1 MIRQGFVVGIIM
13 LFATTTA
20 AAATPGINQ
29 ALAAFIDGRYD
40 DADDGLRTRLGQP
53 GADRGQIC
61 YLLGRV
67 NAWEGDAGA
76 AFDWLEKAVEA
87 DSASA
92 DYQYRLGQMYGAK
105 AQEANIFRK
114 PGHARGALKAF
125 EKAVRLDP
133 DHLAARTALV
143 EYHLRAPGI
152 VGGSRE
158 KALEQAGEIKSR
170 DLTEGHLAWALIHVK
185 EKAQAKRESAYLAA
199 IESGNGDVRPVISL
213 AALYVRAERR
223 LDAIRVYETH
233 LQSYSDHGPILYRLS
248 NLYRLEKDNEK
259 AFEAARRS
267 LEVARDSIA
276 ALAADSSPTVR
287 SFENA
292 LDAQRNRLDAL
303 YGIGRFSALTGMKMD
318 LGLESLTALLR
329 QLPEKWRW
337 PRVWGHYRL
346 GRIHAR
352 RGERD
357 LARSAFG
364 TVLKLDKKHKGARE
378 ALEKLEK
385 TTVD

>member
-1 MIRQGFVVGIIM
+1 MARFAAVAGIIL
-13 LFATTTA
+13 LFATTTV
-20 AAATPGINQ
+20 AATPPRIRP
-29 ALAAFIDGRYD
+29 ALAAFIAGRY
-40 DADDGLRTRLGQP
+40 ADVEDSLRTRLGQP

-61 YLLGRV
+61 YLLGRI

-76 AFDWLEKAVEA
+76 AFDWFEKAVEA

-92 DYQYRLGQMYGAK
+92 DYQYWLGQMYGAK

-170 DLTEGHLAWALIHVK
+170 DLTEGHLAWGLIHDARD
-185 EKAQAKRESAYLAA
+185 KAQDKVESDYLAA
-199 IESGNGDVRPVISL
+199 VESGNDDPRPVISL

-223 LDAIRVYETH
+223 LDAIRVYETY
-233 LQSYSDHGPILYRLS
+233 LQSYPDRGPILYRLS

-259 AFEAARRS
+259 AFKAARRS
-267 LEVARDSIA
+267 LEVAMDSIA
-276 ALAADSSPTVR
+276 ALAGDTSPTVQ

-318 LGLESLTALLR
+318 LGLESLTTLLR

-357 LARSAFG
+357 LARSAYG

-378 ALEKLEK
+378 ALETLE
-385 TTVD
+385 

>member
-1 MIRQGFVVGIIM
+1 MIVLIAAG
-13 LFATTTA
+13 TTLEA
-20 AAATPGINQ
+20 SAPGIRP
-29 ALAAFIDGRYD
+29 ALAAFVDGRYAAAED
-40 DADDGLRTRLGQP
+40 SLRKLLRQP
-53 GADRGQIC
+53 GTDRAQIC

-67 NAWEGDAGA
+67 NAWEGDVKA
-76 AFDWLEKAVEA
+76 AFDWFEKAVEA

-114 PGHARGALKAF
+114 PGHARRARMAF

-170 DLTEGHLAWALIHVK
+170 DLTEGHLAWGLVHSR
-185 EKAQAKRESAYLAA
+185 EKAQDKVESAYLAA
-199 IESGNGDVRPVISL
+199 VESANDDPRPVLRL
-213 AALYVRAERR
+213 AAGYRRTGRR
-223 LDAIRVYETH
+223 LEAIRVYETY
-233 LQSYSDHGPILYRLS
+233 LQSFPDNSTVLRRLS
-248 NLYRLEKDNEK
+248 DQYRLEKKNEK

-267 LEVARDSIA
+267 LKVAMDSLA
-276 ALAADSSPTVR
+276 KLAADSNPTVQ

-292 LDAQRNRLDAL
+292 LAAQSNRIHAL
-303 YGIGRFSALTGMKMD
+303 YENGKFSALTGIKVD
-318 LGLESLTALLR
+318 PGLESLTANLRLLPQR
-329 QLPEKWRW
+329 WRAS
-337 PRVWGHYRL
+337 RVRSYYRL
-346 GRIHAR
+346 GRIYAR

-357 LARSAFG
+357 LARNAYKN
-364 TVLKLDKKHKGARE
+364 VLKLNKNHNGARE
-378 ALEKLEK
+378 ALEELE
-385 TTVD
+385 